1 MEIQHFFDP
10 VTSTLTYVVH
20 DTKNGVVIDP
30 VLLTIPRALV
40 RLSSPR
46 RPWRNISLAR
56 ILQSPT

>member
-46 RPWRNISLAR
+46 RP
-56 ILQSPT
+56 